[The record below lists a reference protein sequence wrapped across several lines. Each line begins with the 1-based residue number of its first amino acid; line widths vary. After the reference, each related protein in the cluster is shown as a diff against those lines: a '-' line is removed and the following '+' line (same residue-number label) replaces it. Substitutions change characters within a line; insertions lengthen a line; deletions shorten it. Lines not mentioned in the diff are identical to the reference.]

1 MVIYRKAYAY
11 ITHNNR
17 LLVFTQPDFP
27 EAGIQVPGGS
37 IEADET
43 PEQGAIREAHEES
56 GLTGLILGEFLGD
69 RMNEVIVDQEYQHQH
84 GHYFH
89 VICPY
94 NPPETW
100 EHGEFD
106 NSNGDPTPVRFAF
119 YWVDL
124 DSVPPLQ
131 GNRGAF
137 LNELRAHL
145 KKRFHP
151 HPLTPSPLHG
161 EGE

>member
-1 MVIYRKAYAY
+1 MHIYRKAYAY

-56 GLTGLILGEFLGD
+56 GLQGLILGKYLGEKWHEL
-69 RMNEVIVDQEYQHQH
+69 RPNEHYHA
-84 GHYFH
+84 HYFH

-94 NPPETW
+94 DPPEIW

-119 YWVDL
+119 YWADL
-124 DSVPPLQ
+124 DNLDDIDKW
-131 GNRGAF
+131 RGAF
-137 LNELRAHL
+137 LDELRAHL
-145 KKRFHP
+145 RDA
-151 HPLTPSPLHG
+151 
-161 EGE
+161 